1 MVADTGT
8 TGHYL
13 NLYSPC
19 ENKKIAVIPL
29 PILMPNGKI
38 ITSTHTA
45 LLSKPD
51 LPIEV
56 QKAHI
61 FTGLNKALLSI
72 GNFCNHG
79 YQAVFDDKEVLILRK
94 INGKMMIKGRR
105 YPLSNLY
112 MLNLNQRSNLM
123 TKFRTPDE
131 YFSRNVY
138 ECKSKGTLVDYHHAT
153 CRRSTQSWWV
163 KENLKTSLIGRAY
176 HLTWC

>member
-1 MVADTGT
+1 MADTVT

-13 NLYSPC
+13 TLYSPC
-19 ENKKIAVIPL
+19 DNKKISVIPL
-29 PILMPNGKI
+29 PILIPNGKI

-51 LPIEV
+51 LTIEE

-61 FTGLNKALLSI
+61 FPGLNKALLSI
-72 GNFCNHG
+72 GNFCNHR
-79 YQAVFDDKEVLILRK
+79 YQVVFNDKEVLILK
-94 INGKMMIKGRR
+94 KMNGKMMIKGRQD
-105 YPLSNLY
+105 PLSNLY
-112 MLNLNQRSNLM
+112 MLNLTQRGNLM
-123 TKFRTPDE
+123 TEFRTPSE
-131 YFSRNVY
+131 FFSKNVY
-138 ECKSKGTLVDYHHAT
+138 QCKSKDTLVDYHHAT